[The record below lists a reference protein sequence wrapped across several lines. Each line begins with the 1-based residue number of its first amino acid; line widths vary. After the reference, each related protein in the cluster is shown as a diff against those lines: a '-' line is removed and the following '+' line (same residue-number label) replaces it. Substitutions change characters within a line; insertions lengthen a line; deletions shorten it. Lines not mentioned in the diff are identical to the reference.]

1 MIRSFFTI
9 AAAGLIAAG
18 CATPGVDLK
27 EPSRLLGIESGVRV
41 DAQVFAQ
48 NVGPHAAVPFTV
60 EITNQRSEPIAFA
73 DIVPQAGFDR
83 EAGALRI
90 EVGSEVP
97 GNTMVPRLIRVNPGE
112 KRVVSSTVRLPPA
125 RQLATAGAPPPRYV
139 QLKVNFLRDVAP
151 FETLIGISEKAIADP
166 ELADSLFDLWVDN
179 NESVLTNAA
188 PMVFKAAPPPPEAS
202 PRPTRR

>member
-1 MIRSFFTI
+1 
-9 AAAGLIAAG
+9 
-18 CATPGVDLK
+18 
-27 EPSRLLGIESGVRV
+27 
-41 DAQVFAQ
+41 
-48 NVGPHAAVPFTV
+48 
-60 EITNQRSEPIAFA
+60 
-73 DIVPQAGFDR
+73 
-83 EAGALRI
+83 
-90 EVGSEVP
+90 
-97 GNTMVPRLIRVNPGE
+97 MVPRLIRVNPGE